1 MKIGELARQSLCS
14 VGTIRYY
21 EKEGLLP
28 EALRDQNNNY
38 RYYDQ
43 QHLDTLLFIRR
54 CRALDMAQ
62 DEIKQLLQA
71 RAQPEADC
79 TVINQLVN
87 EHLSHVRERI
97 AELSVL
103 ENQLSELQAS
113 CCDSL
118 PTRDCGILKE
128 LEHPQTE
135 LPVLTGKHIGS
146 THGH

>member
-1 MKIGELARQSLCS
+1 MKIGELARLSLCS

-21 EKEGLLP
+21 EKEGLLQ

-43 QHLDTLLFIRR
+43 QHLDTLMFIRR

-71 RAQPEADC
+71 RSQPEADC
-79 TVINQLVN
+79 TVINQLID
-87 EHLSHVRERI
+87 EHLCHVQTRI
-97 AELSVL
+97 SELLAL
-103 ENQLSELQAS
+103 EKQLSDLRDS
-113 CCDSL
+113 CHDSL

-128 LEHPQTE
+128 LEHPQAD
-135 LPVLTGKHIGS
+135 LPVLTNKHISS
-146 THGH
+146 TH

>member
-1 MKIGELARQSLCS
+1 MKIGELARLSLCS

-21 EKEGLLP
+21 EKEGLLQ

-43 QHLDTLLFIRR
+43 QHLDTLMFIRR

-71 RAQPEADC
+71 RSQPEADC
-79 TVINQLVN
+79 TVINQLID
-87 EHLSHVRERI
+87 EHLSHVQSRI
-97 AELSVL
+97 SELLAL
-103 ENQLSELQAS
+103 EKQLSDLRAS
-113 CCDSL
+113 CHDSL

-128 LEHPQTE
+128 LEHPQAD
-135 LPVLTGKHIGS
+135 LLVLSSKHISS
-146 THGH
+146 TH

>member
-1 MKIGELARQSLCS
+1 MKIGELARLSLCN

-43 QHLDTLLFIRR
+43 QHLDTLMFIRR

-71 RAQPEADC
+71 RSQPESDC
-79 TVINQLVN
+79 TVINQLID
-87 EHLSHVRERI
+87 EHLSHVQARI
-97 AELSVL
+97 AELVAL
-103 ENQLSELQAS
+103 ETQLTDLQGT
-113 CCDSL
+113 CHDNL
-118 PTRDCGILKE
+118 LTRDCGILKE
-128 LEHPQTE
+128 LEHPQPD
-135 LPVLTGKHIGS
+135 LPVLTSKHISS
-146 THGH
+146 TH